1 MNELLKAL
9 VIKLS
14 WLEEKLLRLEERVD
28 VLDENTC
35 TFSNRLEELEDWQV
49 EADDKL
55 DEL

>member
-1 MNELLKAL
+1 MNELLNIL
-9 VIKLS
+9 ILKLS
-14 WLEEKLLRLEERVD
+14 RLEEKLFGLEERVD

>member
-14 WLEEKLLRLEERVD
+14 WLEGKLLRLEERVD